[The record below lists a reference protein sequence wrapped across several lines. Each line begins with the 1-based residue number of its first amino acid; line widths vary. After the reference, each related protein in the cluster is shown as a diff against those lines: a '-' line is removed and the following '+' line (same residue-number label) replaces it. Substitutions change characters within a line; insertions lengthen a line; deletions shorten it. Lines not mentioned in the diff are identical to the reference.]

1 MANGE
6 HLLLSDIWR
15 PKDVSQYKV
24 HFARWNQ
31 SDQPVRVLARS
42 MEEWQSWQEWHPSK
56 NDFNRPFVFSLA
68 QMPEAKDYWVF
79 GGIWQVLGTETRSD
93 GREYYQVALD
103 DDLRSLV
110 GRLKLHR
117 VHKQRGTRLKMEG
130 HYEHFVVSE
139 ILAEKYAGRSF
150 PGFHAVNLSFQEL
163 EGLMAHNRQDWETAL
178 SHVKGV
184 YLITDT
190 KSQRRYVGSAYG
202 ELGIWSRWS
211 NYIQLGHGD
220 NEGMRELLKGHD
232 LDYCRRHFKFAL
244 LEHRDART
252 DDAIIL
258 DRETFWK
265 QVLDTRH
272 AETGLNR
279 N

>member
-1 MANGE
+1 MSNGE
-6 HLLLSDIWR
+6 QLLLSDIWR
-15 PKDVSQYKV
+15 PRNVDHYKV

-42 MEEWQSWQEWHPSK
+42 ISEWQSWQEWYPSK
-56 NDFNRPFVFSLA
+56 NDFNRPYIFSLA
-68 QMPEAKDYWVF
+68 QMPEAKEYWVF
-79 GGIWQVLGTETRSD
+79 GGIWKVLGTETRSD
-93 GREYYQVALD
+93 GRQYYQVALD
-103 DDLRSLV
+103 DDLRSL
-110 GRLKLHR
+110 
-117 VHKQRGTRLKMEG
+117 EA

-139 ILAEKYAGRSF
+139 ILAEKYTGRSF

-163 EGLMAHNRQDWETAL
+163 EGLMAHNRKDWETAL

-190 KSQRRYVGSAYG
+190 KSQKRYVGSAYG
-202 ELGIWSRWS
+202 ELGIWSRWCD
-211 NYIQLGHGD
+211 YIHLGHGG
-220 NEGMRELLKGHD
+220 NEGMRDLLKGHD

-252 DDAIIL
+252 DDAVIL